1 MKYTIYVGPLVL
13 MTTTDYRAA
22 YKHARA
28 GKRVV
33 ASNV

>member
-1 MKYTIYVGPLVL
+1 MKYTIYVGTHIL
-13 MTTTDYRAA
+13 MTTSEYQVA